1 MQSAVELVV
10 LDMGG
15 VLLELNDPLSTF
27 GLDMDQHDF
36 MESWLLSRSVG
47 ELERGDVN
55 ISTFASVIVK
65 EFALPYSPAEFVRRF
80 QAWPDAIH
88 EGVPELLES
97 IGRHHRVALLS
108 NTSETHWN
116 RDDIGGRLT
125 PLFHEVFLSYRTRN
139 LKPEP
144 AAFEDVIQH
153 FSIDAD
159 RILFLDDNPLN
170 IDAAKRCGMQAQLT
184 RGFDSLVRNLGPIAS
199 TFRQNEDGCL

>member
-15 VLLELNDPLSTF
+15 VLLELHDPLPTF

-36 MESWLLSRSVG
+36 MESWLLSQAVG
-47 ELERGDVN
+47 KLERGDMN
-55 ISTFASVIVK
+55 ISQFATVIVE
-65 EFALPYSPAEFVRRF
+65 EFALPYSPAEFVHRF
-80 QAWPDAIH
+80 ESWPDAIY
-88 EGVPELLES
+88 EGVPELLTS
-97 IGRHHRVALLS
+97 VGRHYRLALLS

-116 RDDIGGRLT
+116 RDDIGGQLT
-125 PLFHEVFLSYRTRN
+125 PLFHEVFLSYRTRH

-153 FSIDAD
+153 FSVDAG

-170 IDAAKRCGMQAQLT
+170 IVAAKGCGMQAQLT
-184 RGFDSLVRNLGPIAS
+184 RGFDSLIQNLGPIAS
-199 TFRQNEDGCL
+199 TFRQT